1 MPLRDDIGIMAG
13 DLRTPS
19 VKMSYGP
26 GFDICIV
33 VSPVSALDASEVTR
47 IPALVVNLRDSL
59 TVYHDVRQWLLT
71 NVDNLVERG

>member
-1 MPLRDDIGIMAG
+1 MPPRDGIGIMAG

-19 VKMSYGP
+19 VKMSYNP

-33 VSPVSALDASEVTR
+33 VSPASALGASEVTR

-59 TVYHDVRQWLLT
+59 TAYHDVRQWPLAS
-71 NVDNLVERG
+71 VDNLVERG